1 MGNNTEKKKS
11 KGTTVAVFAVIAI
24 LLAGAALAM
33 YWFLGKTQYNSQS
46 LANNIIIALAAGM
59 VFLLLTALTKIRLFG
74 YAGALALLY
83 AFLEYVIT
91 EINFWSN
98 WIIAT
103 DPVDPSVLR
112 QYFIIT
118 GLFLLSMIFA
128 MVTAG
133 LAKGRFYKN
142 QEAK

>member
-1 MGNNTEKKKS
+1 MAKNTEMKKN
-11 KGTTVAVFAVIAI
+11 GGGAIAVFAVIAC
-24 LLAGAALAM
+24 LLAGAGLALYMVA
-33 YWFLGKTQYNSQS
+33 GKTQYNSQS
-46 LANNIIIALAAGM
+46 LANNIIIALIAGM
-59 VFLLLTALTKIRLFG
+59 VFLLLTAGTKIRLFG

-103 DPVDPSVLR
+103 DPVDPSVLK

-118 GLFLLSMIFA
+118 GLMLLGMIFA

-133 LAKGRFYKN
+133 MAKGRYYRM

>member
-1 MGNNTEKKKS
+1 MDTNTEMKKS
-11 KGTTVAVFAVIAI
+11 GRGAIIVFAVISC
-24 LLAGAALAM
+24 LLALAGLILYM
-33 YWFLGKTQYNSQS
+33 MVGKTQYNSQS
-46 LANNIIIALAAGM
+46 LANNIIIALIAAM
-59 VFLLLTALTKIRLFG
+59 VFLLLTVLTKIRLFS
-74 YAGALALLY
+74 YAAAIALLY

-118 GLFLLSMIFA
+118 GLFLFSMIFS
-128 MVTAG
+128 MITAG
-133 LAKGRFYKN
+133 LAKGHYYKN